1 MKPKSSD
8 LELESKRYP
17 IFKINDFSDENL
29 GKMKNTMNEFA
40 KLDF

>member
-17 IFKINDFSDENL
+17 IFKSNNFLDEIL
-29 GKMKNTMNEFA
+29 GKMKNTKN
-40 KLDF
+40 